1 VSQYKREPKSQRIE
15 RVSRRERPVIEKVP
29 NHSMKREKSWAVK
42 PEEGSEVNHQM
53 MREFRKVDAREIR
66 W

>member
-1 VSQYKREPKSQRIE
+1 
-15 RVSRRERPVIEKVP
+15 VSRRERPVIEKVP